1 MSDTQISAR
10 GGWPTVSPPFLAL
23 RFLNLLAATIALEIS
38 YMDSPKN
45 PSHESKSH
53 VFKIDE

>member
-1 MSDTQISAR
+1 LQD
-10 GGWPTVSPPFLAL
+10 VSKNAPFLAL